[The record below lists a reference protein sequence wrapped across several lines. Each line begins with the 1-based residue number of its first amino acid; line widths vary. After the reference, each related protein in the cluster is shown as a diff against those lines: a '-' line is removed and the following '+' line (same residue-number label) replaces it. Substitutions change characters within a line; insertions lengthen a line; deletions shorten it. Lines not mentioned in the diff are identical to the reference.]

1 MGTAKAIGEAPRVAG
16 FDAHAIQDKFGKA
29 MDMPKKMMESQLQAS
44 SALLSF
50 AGQRMQAQAEF
61 LGHFSNCHTLD
72 EAAKMQ
78 AKYFETMMADYSR
91 EMAHL
96 AELARSSATLATDAM
111 REAAKVEKP
120 N

>member
-1 MGTAKAIGEAPRVAG
+1 MGMAKTSGETPRVAAL
-16 FDAHAIQDKFGKA
+16 DANFVHENFGKA
-29 MDMPKKMMESQLQAS
+29 MDVPKKMMESQLQAS

-61 LGHFSNCHTLD
+61 LGHFSHCHTLD

-78 AKYFETMMADYSR
+78 TKYFEAMMADYSR

-96 AELARSSATLATDAM
+96 AELARSSATLATDAV

-120 N
+120 M

>member
-1 MGTAKAIGEAPRVAG
+1 MTNTKTTDEAPRTAA
-16 FDAHAIQDKFGKA
+16 FDANFIQDNFGKA
-29 MDMPKKMMESQLQAS
+29 VGVPKKLLESQLEAS

-50 AGQRMQAQAEF
+50 AGQRMQAQADF
-61 LGHFSNCHTLD
+61 LGRFSHCHTLD

-78 AKYFETMMADYSR
+78 TKYFEAMMADYSR

-111 REAAKVEKP
+111 REAAKIDKP
-120 N
+120 M